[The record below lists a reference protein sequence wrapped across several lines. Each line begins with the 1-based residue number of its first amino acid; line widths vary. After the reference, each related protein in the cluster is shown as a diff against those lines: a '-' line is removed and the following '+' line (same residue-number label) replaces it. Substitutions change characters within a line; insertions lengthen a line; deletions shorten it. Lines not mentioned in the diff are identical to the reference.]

1 MRVGLVLPGLLI
13 GLCLSFGCGTDD
25 GALAKVGDESVSV
38 SAFQEHLGA
47 VTGETWQGVTDQ
59 VASRLLDQFLDQE
72 VVVAAASAGHEMA
85 VPTEPGARSA
95 RVRQLLEE
103 LCGPPPPLSEDVVA
117 AEVENA
123 SRTVR
128 PARARVRQMLLDT
141 KEAAEAARRQLD
153 EGADFAELSRSVS
166 RAPNAGNG
174 GDLGYLTQGG
184 LSENLDE
191 VIFALQAGEIS
202 APVRGPSGY
211 HIFQVLDVIPA
222 GPAPRE
228 EIEPEV
234 RRRLSEE
241 AARAH
246 AAECVRRLA
255 SEVGVEV
262 FRDRLW
268 FRYQG
273 RYTGET
279 HAS

>member
-1 MRVGLVLPGLLI
+1 MRVGLVLPGVFI
-13 GLCLSFGCGTDD
+13 GLCLSVGCGTDD
-25 GALAKVGDESVSV
+25 GVLAKVGEEKISV

-47 VTGETWQGVTDQ
+47 VTGEAWQGVTDQ

-72 VVVAAASAGHEMA
+72 VVVAAASAKDEMV

-95 RVRQLLEE
+95 RVRKLLEE

-117 AEVENA
+117 VEVDNA
-123 SRTVR
+123 RQTER
-128 PARARVRQMLLDT
+128 PARAWVRQMLLDT

-153 EGADFAELSRSVS
+153 EGADFADLSKSVS
-166 RAPNAGNG
+166 RAPNAENG

-234 RRRLSEE
+234 RRRLSET

-255 SEVGVEV
+255 SEVGVKV

>member
-1 MRVGLVLPGLLI
+1 V
-13 GLCLSFGCGTDD
+13 
-25 GALAKVGDESVSV
+25 LAKVGDGKVAV
-38 SAFQEHLGA
+38 AAFQDHLAA
-47 VTGETWQGVTDQ
+47 VTGEAWQGVTDP

-72 VVVAAASAGHEMA
+72 VVVAAARARDDLA

-95 RVRQLLEE
+95 RVRQLLES
-103 LCGPPPPLSEDVVA
+103 LCGPPPPPSEDAVD
-117 AEVENA
+117 VEIEMA
-123 SRTVR
+123 RRTER

-141 KEAAEAARRQLD
+141 KDAAEAARHQLD
-153 EGADFAELSRSVS
+153 EGADFAELSKRVS
-166 RAPNAGNG
+166 RAPNADNG
-174 GDLGYLTQGG
+174 GDLGYLSQGG

-191 VIFALQAGEIS
+191 VIFALRAGEIS

-234 RRRLSEE
+234 RRRLTEN
-241 AARAH
+241 AARTH

-262 FRDRLW
+262 FQDRLW
-268 FRYQG
+268 FRYHG
-273 RYTGET
+273 RYAEET